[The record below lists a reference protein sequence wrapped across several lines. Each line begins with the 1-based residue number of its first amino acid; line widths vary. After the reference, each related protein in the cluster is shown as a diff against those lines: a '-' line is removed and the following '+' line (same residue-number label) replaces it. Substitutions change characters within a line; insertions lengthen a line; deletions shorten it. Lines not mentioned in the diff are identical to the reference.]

1 MGFMIR
7 SLTGDWK
14 FWIYF
19 DVDMKLTYIEEF
31 LEKISVFESTSAI
44 VKSITCDQAGEN
56 RYSIYIRTVNSTFT
70 KPVKISLWAV
80 LAGQHS
86 QS

>member
-1 MGFMIR
+1 MIR

-31 LEKISVFESTSAI
+31 FEKIAIFESTSAI

-56 RYSIYIRTVNSTFT
+56 RHSIYIRTESSTKAKPIKTSLWTVLAIVNSQYT
-70 KPVKISLWAV
+70 
-80 LAGQHS
+80 
-86 QS
+86 

>member
-14 FWIYF
+14 FLIYF
-19 DVDMKLTYIEEF
+19 DLDMKFRYMEALY
-31 LEKISVFESTSAI
+31 EKIGEFESTSAI

-56 RYSIYIRTVNSTFT
+56 RQGPLKIRTEHFPNF
-70 KPVKISLWAV
+70 IF
-80 LAGQHS
+80 
-86 QS
+86 

>member
-31 LEKISVFESTSAI
+31 LEKIAVFESTSAI

-56 RYSIYIRTVNSTFT
+56 RCSIYIRTVNSTFT

-80 LAGQHS
+80 LAEQHS

>member
-1 MGFMIR
+1 MIVFIYQAMGFMIR

-19 DVDMKLTYIEEF
+19 DVDMKLKYIEEF
-31 LEKISVFESTSAI
+31 YEKIGEFESTSAI

-56 RYSIYIRTVNSTFT
+56 R
-70 KPVKISLWAV
+70 KGPLKIWMEHFPNFIL
-80 LAGQHS
+80 
-86 QS
+86 